1 MSLEMLLGCFKKGKE
16 GCKAPRTRGFLFL
29 GAAMLSI
36 IAFVFFGNKA
46 WATKSVML
54 VDQGREILAQTS
66 ARTVGGVLEAG
77 KIVLQEKDEV
87 SPSVE
92 TALEDGMTVVIKRA
106 LSVNITVDGQTIAAR
121 TTKDTV
127 SDVLEE
133 YGIQTGAMDEISP
146 GAKAALAPGM
156 EIRVARI
163 SVQTLVE
170 DVAVDY
176 KVQKQYTTKAPQG
189 TTRVAREGREGTERR
204 TWTVSYR
211 DGKEVSRQL
220 ASKKVITQPVDK
232 LIMVGSAMVVSRGG
246 ENIRYSNAIDMVATA
261 YTHTGRNT
269 ASGIYPYHGAVAVDP
284 SKIPLGTKLYVEGYG
299 YATALDRGSAI
310 KGNKIDLF
318 FETRSEAMRWG
329 VRKVK
334 VYVID

>member
-1 MSLEMLLGCFKKGKE
+1 MSLEMLLGFFKKGKE
-16 GCKAPRTRGFLFL
+16 GSRSPRIRGFLFL

-36 IAFVFFGNKA
+36 ITLALIGNQA
-46 WATKSVML
+46 LATKSVLL
-54 VDQGREILAQTS
+54 VDEGREILVQTS

-77 KIVLQEKDEV
+77 KIELQEKDEV

-92 TALEDGMTVVIKRA
+92 APLEDGMTVVIKRA
-106 LSVNITVDGQTIAAR
+106 ISVNIAVDGQAISAR
-121 TTKDTV
+121 TTKETV
-127 SDVLEE
+127 NDVLEE
-133 YGIQTGAMDEISP
+133 YGIQAGAMDEISP
-146 GAKAALAPGM
+146 GAEAVLAPGM

-170 DVAVDY
+170 DVTVDY
-176 KVQKQYTTKAPQG
+176 KVQKQYTTKVPQG

-204 TWTVSYR
+204 TWIISFR
-211 DGKEVSRQL
+211 DGKEVGRQL

-269 ASGIYPYHGAVAVDP
+269 ASGIYPYHGAVAVDT
-284 SKIPLGTKLYVEGYG
+284 SKIPMGTKLYVEGYG